1 MYEVGDKVIYQGAD
15 KSAYKKVGILKSI
28 EEKDGKPQLT
38 VEFEGGETFT
48 APVDDWSKEFTNAA
62 TNAKFKV
69 GDKVKVVGKGLA
81 SKGWVGKVAKVRS
94 GGWPYV
100 VKFDGRE
107 DGEYAEEEIAIA
119 NSCACVSTNSV
130 VRNAMA
136 AKNAV
141 AMNIQS
147 EYEVTFKDGYKQWY
161 ESYGGKD
168 LWKATYVMRQ
178 MHGVPVKFKDDTGK
192 EIPISEVK
200 PAWENSCA
208 ANSVVANALKARNE
222 IGDLDFDMKG
232 AYQTAR
238 KLLAAGAKHV
248 GGYRWSIPGDMQYG
262 AKVIAE
268 KVPPKT
274 VEINEKAF
282 LTGYELR

>member
-81 SKGWVGKVAKVRS
+81 SKGWVGKVAEVRS

-107 DGEYAEEEIAIA
+107 NGEYAEEEIAIA
-119 NSCACVSTNSV
+119 NSSPCVSTNSV

-136 AKNAV
+136 ANR
-141 AMNIQS
+141 
-147 EYEVTFKDGYKQWY
+147 
-161 ESYGGKD
+161 
-168 LWKATYVMRQ
+168 L
-178 MHGVPVKFKDDTGK
+178 
-192 EIPISEVK
+192 
-200 PAWENSCA
+200 
-208 ANSVVANALKARNE
+208 ARNADKNGKCR
-222 IGDLDFDMKG
+222 ISLKIPFAIDGKTQSTTMS
-232 AYQTAR
+232 YQQFIKWATENGINKNVAESMWE
-238 KLLAAGAKHV
+238 KANKSGGVV
-248 GGYRWSIPGDMQYG
+248 GGNVTASCPFSL
-262 AKVIAE
+262 
-268 KVPPKT
+268 
-274 VEINEKAF
+274 VEE
-282 LTGYELR
+282 